1 MAALTLADI
10 KQMTKD
16 IITPAEAAQ
25 VVGCDP
31 HWIRLA
37 AREHPEWLGFPVI
50 IVRNRTKIPRV
61 AFIRYMEG
69 DLVHTLPD
77 GAVS

>member
-16 IITPAEAAQ
+16 IITPREAAD

-50 IVRNRTKIPRV
+50 VVRNRTKIPRV

-69 DLVHTLPD
+69 DLD
-77 GAVS
+77 REAGDCVS

>member
-1 MAALTLADI
+1 MLTLEDI
-10 KQMTKD
+10 KAMKKD
-16 IITPAEAAQ
+16 ILIPAEAAQ

-50 IVRNRTKIPRV
+50 IIRNRTKIPRV
-61 AFIRYMEG
+61 AFIKYMEG
-69 DLVHTLPD
+69 DLVQRSPNG
-77 GAVS
+77 GAA

>member
-1 MAALTLADI
+1 MSALTLADI
-10 KQMTKD
+10 KKMTKD
-16 IITPAEAAQ
+16 VITPAEAAQ

-31 HWIRLA
+31 NWIRLA

-50 IVRNRTKIPRV
+50 IIRNRTKIPRV

-69 DLVHTLPD
+69 DLFHAAPD
-77 GAVS
+77 GCAS